1 MPSPVVMW
9 HVFMEFYHFKSSCYC
24 ADHFLSYLKN
34 SYFNFCFYFWRV
46 SEAWV
51 GVKYTDGK
59 WVWENGMD
67 ATEQRYFRD
76 LPFNNVT
83 SPVCGKAV
91 LEQKTQKIRK
101 LYIRQEDCSTKLPI
115 ICQFSKL
122 AAKSPLLER
131 IFHHYLFRWR
141 PSLIKIINLIA
152 ILTNG
157 ILFTQ
162 FTQQLAFLLNRK
174 RVKICSFYM
183 TWKNQSRAINC

>member
-1 MPSPVVMW
+1 MLSPVVMW
-9 HVFMEFYHFKSSCYC
+9 HVCMEFYHFKSSCYC

-46 SEAWV
+46 SQAWV

-122 AAKSPLLER
+122 AAKSPLSER
-131 IFHHYLFRWR
+131 IIYHYLFRWR
-141 PSLIKIINLIA
+141 PSLIKIINLYDMKKPK
-152 ILTNG
+152 
-157 ILFTQ
+157 Q
-162 FTQQLAFLLNRK
+162 
-174 RVKICSFYM
+174 SF
-183 TWKNQSRAINC
+183 